1 MYKSF
6 IGIISFIIFLT
17 IFITILSGE
26 NSANIKIESKCY
38 WPTPS
43 FTGISSKFG
52 YRKSPT
58 KGASTYH
65 KGIDILANQGSF
77 IHSIESGIVKFSGF
91 DKYRGL
97 HGYNL
102 TLK

>member
-1 MYKSF
+1 MQKFYYSF
-6 IGIISFIIFLT
+6 ISVMIFFT

-91 DKYRGL
+91 DKYRRL
-97 HGYNL
+97 HGYNF
-102 TLK
+102 TFG

>member
-6 IGIISFIIFLT
+6 ISIISFTIFLT

-26 NSANIKIESKCY
+26 NSANIKIESKYY
-38 WPTPS
+38 WPTPN

-58 KGASTYH
+58 KCASTYH

-91 DKYRGL
+91 DKYRRP